1 MAVNASLLMA
11 YFPIM
16 LKVKGNEILFSA
28 NQKSRKRKRN
38 GAYTKFWSAG
48 QMKLVASI
56 QQKREK
62 VNAACNKQEK
72 EERIY

>member
-28 NQKSRKRKRN
+28 NQKK
-38 GAYTKFWSAG
+38 
-48 QMKLVASI
+48 MK
-56 QQKREK
+56 
-62 VNAACNKQEK
+62 
-72 EERIY
+72 